1 MPLTSSLHI
10 PHRFNGPPTSGN
22 GGWVGGAL
30 ARALGVAAA
39 DVSLRA
45 PPPLDADL
53 TLRCEGPGHAALYDG
68 ERLLAEARAGG
79 VDVEVP
85 PAPSLDAARAAGLAG
100 RLRAASR
107 PDSPYA
113 RCFACGALRADG
125 LRISPGRVST
135 LRTALPGAV
144 PELDPADE
152 PDDPGVVAADWTPPA
167 DLAEPDGTVR
177 PEAIWAALDCPAGI
191 AWSHRL
197 GMMTAMMTARIQLAI
212 DRAPKVGEA
221 CIVIGWPIAQDGRKL
236 HAGTAIV
243 DDAGVLRAH
252 SRQLW
257 LMPRDAGG

>member
-1 MPLTSSLHI
+1 MPLPSSIRI

-30 ARALGVAAA
+30 ARALGVSAA

-45 PPPLDADL
+45 PPPLDTDL
-53 TLRCEGPGHAALYDG
+53 AVRSEGDGHAALYDG
-68 ERLLAEARAGG
+68 DRLLAEARAGG
-79 VDVEVP
+79 FDVTVP

-113 RCFACGALRADG
+113 RCFACGALRTDG

-135 LRTALPGAV
+135 LRTALPGV
-144 PELDPADE
+144 TPEPDPADDA
-152 PDDPGVVAADWTPPA
+152 DDPGVVAADWTPPA
-167 DLAEPDGTVR
+167 DLAEPDGSVR
-177 PEAIWAALDCPAGI
+177 PEAVWAALDCPAGI

-197 GMMTAMMTARIQLAI
+197 GLMMPMMTARIQLSI
-212 DRAPKVGEA
+212 DRAPRVGEP

-236 HAGTAIV
+236 HAGTALFS
-243 DDAGVLRAH
+243 AQGELLAR
-252 SRQLW
+252 SKQLW
-257 LMPRDAGG
+257 LMPK